1 MTGSQEFP
9 ESHSLKQATHAVT
22 RFLIPSVADLIFLI
36 LLVNLTCGSLAPR
49 LLDDAGI
56 GWHIRNG
63 QQILQTHAVTRTD
76 PFSVSTNGKAWYAWE
91 WLYDLLVAAIHARL
105 GLNGVVFF
113 TAVFIAATFALALR
127 VALTSRG
134 SLPVAVV
141 LLVLAISASS
151 IHFFARPHVL
161 SWLMVVIWFRILD
174 AQETATR
181 KYGGIIWLP
190 LLTLLWVNLHG
201 GFLVGFILL
210 GIYLMGGAVQ
220 KLTSR
225 SAAEKQSIWRRLKR
239 LGPVAALSL
248 AASLVNPYGYKL
260 YVHIYQYLSDRFLM
274 NHIDEFLSPNFHG
287 MAQKCFAMLLLITI
301 AVLAG
306 ARGKIRASQLLVVM
320 FAVYSGLYASRN
332 LPVSSILLTLVIAPL
347 LTGQISEAV
356 TGQGIAPWLR
366 RCLARYDSFAS
377 RMTSM
382 ETRFRGH
389 LWPVAAMLLGLWVS
403 SHGGRI
409 GSRQV
414 MNAHFREKRFPVQA
428 AEWIPQSG
436 LPQPVFA
443 PDYWGGYLIYR
454 LYPQTRVF
462 VDDRHDLYGDQF
474 FKDYLKVIL
483 VQPEWEKV
491 LDEDQLNWVLVPA
504 ESSLANILKLSPRW
518 KTIHEDMT
526 AVLFEKQP

>member
-1 MTGSQEFP
+1 MPPGAQSGNETTNV
-9 ESHSLKQATHAVT
+9 LARLV
-22 RFLIPSVADLIFLI
+22 IPSVADLIFI
-36 LLVNLTCGSLAPR
+36 VLLVALSCGAMAPR

-91 WLYDLLVAAIHARL
+91 WLYDLSIAAIHARL
-105 GLNGVVFF
+105 GLNGIVFF
-113 TAVFIAATFALALR
+113 TAVLIAATFALVLR
-127 VALTSRG
+127 VALATGG
-134 SLPVAVV
+134 SLPVTVA

-161 SWLMVVIWFRILD
+161 SWLLVVIWFRILD
-174 AQETATR
+174 AHEVATQ
-181 KYGGIIWLP
+181 KYSGIFWLP
-190 LLTLLWVNLHG
+190 LLTLIWVNLHG
-201 GFLVGFILL
+201 GFLVGFVLL
-210 GIYLMGGAVQ
+210 GIYLIVGAVQ
-220 KLTSR
+220 YFASR
-225 SAAEKQSIWRRLKR
+225 SPAEKQTIWQRVKR
-239 LGPVAALSL
+239 LGLVATLSL
-248 AASLVNPYGYKL
+248 AASLANPYGYKL
-260 YVHIYQYLSDRFLM
+260 HVHIYQYLSDRFLM

-287 MAQKCFAMLLLITI
+287 MPQKCFAVLLLITI

-306 ARGKIRASQLLVVM
+306 ARGKIRPSQLLVVI
-320 FAVYSGLYASRN
+320 FAVHSGLYASRN

-347 LTGQISEAV
+347 ASERISEAV
-356 TGQGIAPWLR
+356 TGQRIAPWLR
-366 RCLARYDSFAS
+366 KCLTGYDSFAS
-377 RMTSM
+377 RMTGM

-389 LWPVAAMLLGLWVS
+389 LWPVAAILLGLWVS
-403 SHGGRI
+403 THGGWIGLRGI

-428 AEWIPQSG
+428 AEVISQSG
-436 LPQPVFA
+436 LRQPMFA

-454 LYPQTRVF
+454 LYPQTKVF

-474 FKDYLKVIL
+474 VKNYLKVIL

-491 LDEDQLNWVLVPA
+491 LSEDQVNWVLVPT

-518 KTIHEDMT
+518 KAIHEDKT
-526 AVLFEKQP
+526 AVLFEKQY